1 MTALVEPTKPEPK
14 PEPKPPKIDKFK
26 LPYDIYEI
34 NSIINPGEVGNCV
47 EIFGPYYK
55 KDGSV
60 KYFYKYKK
68 RIDNKYE
75 QHWWFYGV
83 REKDVYVIQTE
94 KHKNVWLKTTDDG
107 KETPFL
113 DLLVD
118 SKYSG
123 KSAYKELGSD
133 DNLIYQF
140 KRVEISKDVY
150 ALESMAKPGN
160 YV

>member
-34 NSIINPGEVGNCV
+34 DSIINPGEAGNCV

-55 KDGSV
+55 NDGSV

-75 QHWWFYGV
+75 
-83 REKDVYVIQTE
+83 
-94 KHKNVWLKTTDDG
+94 
-107 KETPFL
+107 
-113 DLLVD
+113 
-118 SKYSG
+118 
-123 KSAYKELGSD
+123 
-133 DNLIYQF
+133 
-140 KRVEISKDVY
+140 
-150 ALESMAKPGN
+150 
-160 YV
+160 